1 MKTSK
6 IPFYILIGFNILS
19 WVIYVSNPYLNSV
32 SSTHD
37 LTVFY
42 VLVNIIALYY
52 GLKNGEKNANHIQLR
67 RTSLVGGFS
76 RKYLWY
82 YFVFYILT
90 FTLKYAY
97 ELRCPAFDISALV
110 NRIIIG
116 IASPDLGY
124 QLTLKGAQSFSWSIY
139 TIISTVD
146 SGFFIIGMLCWKQ
159 MSKVQKPIFIVL
171 VVFELLKW
179 FGAGTSF
186 GIMQICTTFVLV
198 YVINMKRESLSKKE
212 LFRTGSVLLLVFI
225 AAIVSFG
232 TNMQGRAG
240 GELQDITS
248 SKVNL
253 DSFVFKYVIAYLPE
267 WFQNLYDFICRY
279 LVGGYYNLE
288 YMFQCDYDWTYFL
301 GSTNALTTLADDIF
315 HIGVESLNYQT
326 KIYDKFGI
334 DPYIYWHSC
343 YAWWANDFT
352 IIGVP
357 FVVYWIGKI
366 ASRALSLYRRYEDL
380 TSGIVFVILAN
391 TIIYFFANNNYF
403 SGHLFFL
410 LVVLAI
416 WNKKMYKTK

>member
-1 MKTSK
+1 
-6 IPFYILIGFNILS
+6 
-19 WVIYVSNPYLNSV
+19 
-32 SSTHD
+32 
-37 LTVFY
+37 
-42 VLVNIIALYY
+42 
-52 GLKNGEKNANHIQLR
+52 
-67 RTSLVGGFS
+67 
-76 RKYLWY
+76 
-82 YFVFYILT
+82 
-90 FTLKYAY
+90 
-97 ELRCPAFDISALV
+97 
-110 NRIIIG
+110 
-116 IASPDLGY
+116 
-124 QLTLKGAQSFSWSIY
+124 
-139 TIISTVD
+139 
-146 SGFFIIGMLCWKQ
+146 

-198 YVINMKRESLSKKE
+198 YIINMKRESLSKKE

-240 GELQDITS
+240 GELQDINS
-248 SKVNL
+248 SQVNL

-315 HIGVESLNYQT
+315 HFGVESLNYQT

-334 DPYIYWHSC
+334 DPYINWHSC

-366 ASRALSLYRRYEDL
+366 ATRALSLYRRYEDL
-380 TSGIVFVILAN
+380 TSGIVFVFFAN

>member
-6 IPFYILIGFNILS
+6 IPLYILIGFNILT

-32 SSTHD
+32 SSTHG

-52 GLKNGEKNANHIQLR
+52 GLKNGEKNADHIQLR
-67 RTSLVGGFS
+67 RTSLVGSFS
-76 RKYLWY
+76 RRYLWY

-116 IASPDLGY
+116 ISSPDLGY

-198 YVINMKRESLSKKE
+198 YVINMKRESLSKIE

-240 GELQDITS
+240 GELQDINS
-248 SKVNL
+248 SQVNL
-253 DSFVFKYVIAYLPE
+253 DSFV
-267 WFQNLYDFICRY
+267 
-279 LVGGYYNLE
+279 
-288 YMFQCDYDWTYFL
+288 
-301 GSTNALTTLADDIF
+301 
-315 HIGVESLNYQT
+315 
-326 KIYDKFGI
+326 
-334 DPYIYWHSC
+334 
-343 YAWWANDFT
+343 
-352 IIGVP
+352 
-357 FVVYWIGKI
+357 
-366 ASRALSLYRRYEDL
+366 
-380 TSGIVFVILAN
+380 
-391 TIIYFFANNNYF
+391 
-403 SGHLFFL
+403 L
-410 LVVLAI
+410 L
-416 WNKKMYKTK
+416 MR